1 MQRLPYNKRSHWTIQ
16 RAGTIVLLGI
26 SLFILK
32 YIFDVAYEVY
42 LNNTLNIQLS
52 EEKNQLLKEQEIL
65 NEINERLENDE
76 TYKEVYRNANHDDI
90 IYLP

>member
-1 MQRLPYNKRSHWTIQ
+1 MQRLPYNKRSRWTVQ

-32 YIFDVAYEVY
+32 YMIEVGYEVY
-42 LNNTLNIQLS
+42 LNNTLNVQLTK
-52 EEKNQLLKEQEIL
+52 EKNQLLKEQEIL
-65 NEINERLENDE
+65 NEINERLKNDE
-76 TYKEVYRNANHDDI
+76 TYKEVYRNANKDDI